1 MRRMAGFS
9 LLELLV
15 ALSIMALSL
24 GMLYRSMGG
33 SARQAGDMDVQQR
46 AVLLAQSLLASR
58 EAVTGSG
65 WNEEGQEDGYVWRV
79 RSAPYASGAADPEA
93 VKLHEVVLTIERAD
107 DVRPLQ
113 WELVTL
119 LPERK
124 LFAGE
129 VAR

>member
-9 LLELLV
+9 LLELMV

-79 RSAPYASGAADPEA
+79 RSAPYVSGAADPEA